1 MTQNDFVTCAGMILT
16 GGGSRRMGRDKAA
29 IAWPDPDSPTLAV
42 RTATLLTAVCPT
54 AVEVGPGHTELARV
68 REAVPGGGPLAALV
82 AGWRGLVA
90 AGWTDPVLVV
100 ATDLPLLSEGLLRW
114 LADFPD
120 QRSVVPLAGG
130 RVQPLC
136 ARYSPADLDLAARL
150 LARGRRA
157 LLSLVEDLD
166 AAHPDEAVWAAP
178 AGHPAALDDADT
190 PGDLTRMAGR

>member
-1 MTQNDFVTCAGMILT
+1 M
-16 GGGSRRMGRDKAA
+16 
-29 IAWPDPDSPTLAV
+29 
-42 RTATLLTAVCPT
+42 
-54 AVEVGPGHTELARV
+54 
-68 REAVPGGGPLAALV
+68 
-82 AGWRGLVA
+82 
-90 AGWTDPVLVV
+90 
-100 ATDLPLLSEGLLRW
+100 
-114 LADFPD
+114 
-120 QRSVVPLAGG
+120 
-130 RVQPLC
+130 C